1 MTNQQQPS
9 ADKRRAAIGLLFG
22 AGVLALFF
30 LTDLKQGLQEALRY
44 VDSLGAW
51 GPVAFVLVY
60 VLACVFLLP
69 GSVLTLGAGALFGLW
84 QGTLLVSLA
93 SISGAT
99 TAFLIGRHFARDW
112 VEGRLAAFPKFS
124 AINHA
129 VAQDGWKVVLL
140 TRLSPAF
147 PFVLLN
153 YAYGLTRVSLKD
165 YVLASWVGMLP
176 GTVLFVYLG
185 SLASAGAQAEGKSTA
200 QWVLLAVGLLATI
213 AVTVMITQR
222 ARQALNER
230 LANTGSTATKPKPNT
245 P

>member
-1 MTNQQQPS
+1 M
-9 ADKRRAAIGLLFG
+9 
-22 AGVLALFF
+22 
-30 LTDLKQGLQEALRY
+30 
-44 VDSLGAW
+44 
-51 GPVAFVLVY
+51 
-60 VLACVFLLP
+60 
-69 GSVLTLGAGALFGLW
+69 FGLW

-93 SISGAT
+93 SVSGAT
-99 TAFLIGRHFARDW
+99 AAFLIGRYFARDW
-112 VEGRLAAFPKFS
+112 VEGRLAAFPKFT

-129 VAQDGWKVVLL
+129 VAHDGWKVVLL

-165 YVLASWVGMLP
+165 YVLASWIGMLP

-200 QWVLLAVGLLATI
+200 QWLLLAVGLLATI

-230 LANTGSTATKPKPNT
+230 LANTGSTAIKPKPKT

>member
-9 ADKRRAAIGLLFG
+9 ADKRRAVIGLLFG

-30 LTDLKQGLQEALRY
+30 LTDLQQGLQEALRY
-44 VDSLGAW
+44 VDSLGVW
-51 GPVAFVLVY
+51 GPVAFVVVY
-60 VLACVFLLP
+60 IVACVFLLP

-93 SISGAT
+93 SVSGAT
-99 TAFLIGRHFARDW
+99 AAFLIGRYFARDW
-112 VEGRLAAFPKFS
+112 VEGRLAAFPKFT

-185 SLASAGAQAEGKSTA
+185 SLASAGAQAEGKSMV
-200 QWVLLAVGLLATI
+200 QWLLLAVGLLATI

-230 LANTGSTATKPKPNT
+230 LANTGSTAIKPKTKT